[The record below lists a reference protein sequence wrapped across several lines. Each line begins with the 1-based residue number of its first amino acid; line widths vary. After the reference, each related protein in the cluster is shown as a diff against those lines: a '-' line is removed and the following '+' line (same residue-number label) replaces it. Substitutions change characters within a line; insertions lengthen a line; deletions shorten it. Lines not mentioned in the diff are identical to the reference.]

1 MSSMLEQAVVDA
13 DALREVAIKNAEAT
27 VIEKYAAQIKEAVET
42 ILEQPEEDPLAGAEE
57 DPFADPTTDTGGIDD
72 LGGEADLDPAL
83 DDIPLGATE
92 GESLCPCPEEEEEIE
107 IDFDELLK
115 QQDAEGGLESHED
128 AAEDVL
134 GADEIEPLEE
144 DIEIDEELLADLL
157 EDMGLKEEL
166 EVDVHPQ
173 PDGWGN
179 NGIPNTR
186 LAEKEEEALARAS
199 STELEEENEELKKT
213 KESLQESSRSLRQ
226 KNNQLTE
233 KLSKHS
239 EKFEKLGKVVTMLR
253 DKLEESNLLNAKLL
267 YTNKVLTNNS
277 LNERQKAKFAEAL
290 SKSENVEETRVIYET
305 LQSAVGSTNK
315 KQPQSLSE
323 AVSRGSSTSL
333 PRRKSEKKADNSAK
347 NRWQMLAGINT
358 KGE

>member
-27 VIEKYAAQIKEAVET
+27 VIERYAAQIKEAVET
-42 ILEQPEEDPLAGAEE
+42 ILEQPEEDPM
-57 DPFADPTTDTGGIDD
+57 ADPADDAGGIDD

-83 DDIPLGATE
+83 DDVPLAATE

-115 QQDAEGGLESHED
+115 QQDAEGGMESHED

-134 GADEIEPLEE
+134 GGGAMAPLEE
-144 DIEIDEELLADLL
+144 EIEIDEELLADLL
-157 EDMGLKEEL
+157 EDMGIKEEL
-166 EVDVHPQ
+166 EVDVNPV

-179 NGIPNTR
+179 NGIPNAR
-186 LAEKEEEALARAS
+186 LAGKEEEAIASAR
-199 STELEEENEELKKT
+199 STQLEEETEELKKA
-213 KESLQESSRSLRQ
+213 KDELQEAYGALQ
-226 KNNQLTE
+226 KTNKELTE
-233 KLSKHS
+233 KISKHS
-239 EKFEKLGKVVTMLR
+239 EKFEKLGGVVTMLR

-323 AVSRGSSTSL
+323 AVSRGSSTTL
-333 PRRKSEKKADNSAK
+333 PRRKSETKNDSPAK
-347 NRWQMLAGINT
+347 NRWQLLAGINT

>member
-27 VIEKYAAQIKEAVET
+27 VVEKYAAQIKEAVET
-42 ILEQPEEDPLAGAEE
+42 ILEQPEDDPLA
-57 DPFADPTTDTGGIDD
+57 DPEPDAGGIDD

-83 DDIPLGATE
+83 DDVPLGATE

-115 QQDAEGGLESHED
+115 QQDAEGGMESHED
-128 AAEDVL
+128 AAKDVM
-134 GADEIEPLEE
+134 GGGMAPLEE
-144 DIEIDEELLADLL
+144 EIEIDEELLADLL
-157 EDMGLKEEL
+157 EDMDLDLNEEL
-166 EVDVHPQ
+166 EVDVTPQ

-179 NGIPNTR
+179 NGIPNAR
-186 LAEKEEEALARAS
+186 LAEKEEEAMASAS

-213 KESLQESSRSLRQ
+213 KDELQESYDALQ
-226 KNNQLTE
+226 AKNKELTE
-233 KLSKHS
+233 TISKHS
-239 EKFEKLGKVVTMLR
+239 DKFEKLGEVVTMLR

-323 AVSRGSSTSL
+323 AVSRGSSTTL
-333 PRRKSEKKADNSAK
+333 PRRKSETKNDSPAK
-347 NRWQMLAGINT
+347 NRWQLLAGINT

>member
-42 ILEQPEEDPLAGAEE
+42 ILEQPEEDPLAEDPLADPEE
-57 DPFADPTTDTGGIDD
+57 DAGGIDD

-83 DDIPLGATE
+83 DDVPLGATE

-115 QQDAEGGLESHED
+115 QQDSEGGMESHED

-134 GADEIEPLEE
+134 GGGMAPLEE
-144 DIEIDEELLADLL
+144 EIEIDEELLADLL
-157 EDMGLKEEL
+157 EDLGIKEEL
-166 EVDVHPQ
+166 EVDVTPQ

-179 NGIPNTR
+179 NGIPNAR

-199 STELEEENEELKKT
+199 STELEEENDELKKT
-213 KESLQESSRSLRQ
+213 KEELQEAFKTLQ
-226 KNNQLTE
+226 KKNNKLTE
-233 KLSKHS
+233 TLSKHS
-239 EKFEKLGKVVTMLR
+239 DKFEKLGEVVTMLR

-333 PRRKSEKKADNSAK
+333 PRRKSEKKVDNSAK

>member
-27 VIEKYAAQIKEAVET
+27 VIEKYAVQIKEAVET
-42 ILEQPEEDPLAGAEE
+42 ILEQPGDDPLAAPEE
-57 DPFADPTTDTGGIDD
+57 EEIPGGIDD
-72 LGGEADLDPAL
+72 LGGEAELDPSL
-83 DDIPLGATE
+83 DDVPLAATE

-115 QQDAEGGLESHED
+115 QQDTEGDIESHED

-134 GADEIEPLEE
+134 GGGLGPLEE
-144 DIEIDEELLADLL
+144 EIELDEELLADLL
-157 EDMGLKEEL
+157 EDMGIKEEL
-166 EVDVHPQ
+166 VVDVNPQ

-179 NGIPNTR
+179 NGIPNAR
-186 LAEKEEEALARAS
+186 MAEKEEEAMALAS

-213 KESLQESSRSLRQ
+213 KDKLQETFKSLRQ
-226 KNNQLTE
+226 KNNKLIQ

-239 EKFEKLGKVVTMLR
+239 EKFEKLGEVVIMLR

-267 YTNKVLTNNS
+267 YTNKVLTNSS
-277 LNERQKAKFAEAL
+277 LNERQKIKFAEAL

-305 LQSAVGSTNK
+305 LQSAVGSTKK

-333 PRRKSEKKADNSAK
+333 PRRKSGKQADNSAK